1 MTYGI
6 DEELLYKLIK
16 VFIEKDNIEKVIL
29 FGSRAKGT
37 YKLGSDIDLALI
49 GNFSIVDLNFIS
61 MRLDELDSPYIF
73 DLCNYNKLN
82 NIELK
87 EHIDRVG
94 QVIYERTV
102 NN

>member
-1 MTYGI
+1 MKYGI
-6 DEELLYKLIK
+6 DEKFLYKIIK

-61 MRLDELDSPYIF
+61 TRLDELDSPYIF

-82 NIELK
+82 NTELK

-94 QVIYERTV
+94 QVIYEKAV
-102 NN
+102 IG